1 MNDEQMLN
9 EILTTQA
16 RMDERIN
23 MLSKQVSDLKNLT
36 ETVQRLAITLERQ
49 GAALQSTE
57 RKVDGVKAD
66 VDELKAKPGK
76 RWDSAVGTVIAV
88 IITAIV
94 TYALTTVGLK

>member
-1 MNDEQMLN
+1 LN
-9 EILTTQA
+9 EEQLQKILENQA

-23 MLSKQVSDLKNLT
+23 TLSEQVSDLKNLT

-57 RKVDGVKAD
+57 RKVDDVKAD
-66 VDELKAKPGK
+66 VDEIKAKPGK

-94 TYALTTVGLK
+94 TYFLTTAGLK

>member
-1 MNDEQMLN
+1 MNEDQLQK
-9 EILTTQA
+9 ILENQA

-23 MLSKQVSDLKNLT
+23 TLFEQVADLKNLT

-49 GAALQSTE
+49 GVALQSTE

-66 VDELKAKPGK
+66 VDEIKAKPGK

-94 TYALTTVGLK
+94 TYALTTAGLK